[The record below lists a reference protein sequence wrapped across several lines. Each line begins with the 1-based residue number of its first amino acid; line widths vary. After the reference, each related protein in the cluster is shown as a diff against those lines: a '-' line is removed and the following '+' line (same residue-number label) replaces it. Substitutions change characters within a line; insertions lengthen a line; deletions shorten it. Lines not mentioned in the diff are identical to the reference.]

1 MKYKREDL
9 DIKEILSP
17 NFILERIK
25 LSFKILISSKNL
37 IEEEIEWLQLNI
49 ISGIEKIRIAD
60 KPSIVIRGIV
70 DNVPSLPS
78 TALPGES
85 YLIEGDIYSFNG
97 FKWMCIGNIY
107 LNNSN
112 NLIYKFELD
121 EEPLNDFI
129 KEMEKFENLIIVKR
143 ILVEIEV

>member
-49 ISGIEKIRIAD
+49 ISGIEKIRMAD

-70 DNVPSLPS
+70 DNVSSLPS

-112 NLIYKFELD
+112 NPIYKFELD

-129 KEMEKFENLIIVKR
+129 KEMKKFENLIIVKR